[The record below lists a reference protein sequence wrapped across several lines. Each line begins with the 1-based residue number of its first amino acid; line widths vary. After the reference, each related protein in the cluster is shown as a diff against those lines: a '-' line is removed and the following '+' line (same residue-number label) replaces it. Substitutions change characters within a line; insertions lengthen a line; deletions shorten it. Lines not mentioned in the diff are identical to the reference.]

1 MDIPAIILAALLHL
15 FPACPT
21 EDSNRCGWDA
31 ATSGNGRGASF
42 IALTDTL
49 ILKPHG
55 SKGTTP

>member
-49 ILKPHG
+49 ILK
-55 SKGTTP
+55 